1 MDFEDGRS
9 SGAAG
14 LYYQWHGPAGDG
26 PPLLLVHGGGST
38 IESNWGALIP
48 ALAGTRRLL
57 AVELQGHGRTA
68 TGSGPAS
75 FERSADDVAELL
87 TELDAGAVDVL
98 GFSNGGQVALQ
109 LAVRHPGLVA
119 RLIVASAPFRRDGMI
134 DGFWDALAGGTFT
147 DMPEVYRN
155 ADVLVSGEPA
165 HAERMFD
172 LDRDLMLTGFQ
183 DFPEGELAAIAA
195 PTLVI
200 AGDRD
205 VVRIDHAAALA
216 ALIPG
221 ARLLIVPGGHGDY
234 LGEAFAAGDDLS
246 AMSRALP
253 LLLAFLDGLL

>member
-1 MDFEDGRS
+1 MDFDEGRS

-14 LYYQWHGPAGDG
+14 LYYQWHGPVGDR

-38 IESNWGALIP
+38 IDSNWGALIA

-87 TELDAGAVDVL
+87 AELGTGAVDVL

-109 LAVRHPGLVA
+109 LAMRHSVRVGRLV
-119 RLIVASAPFRRDGMI
+119 IASAPFRRDGMI
-134 DGFWDALAGGTFT
+134 DGFWGALESGTFT
-147 DMPEVYRN
+147 DMPEVFRE
-155 ADVLVSGEPA
+155 ADALVSGDAA
-165 HAERMFD
+165 HTERMFV
-172 LDRDLMLTGFQ
+172 LDRELMLTGFQ
-183 DFPEGELAAIAA
+183 DFPDEALAGITA

-205 VVRIDHAAALA
+205 VTRRDHAVALA
-216 ALIPG
+216 DLIPD
-221 ARLLIVPGGHGDY
+221 ARLLIVPGSHGDY
-234 LGEAFAAGDDLS
+234 LGELFAAAGDPAAL
-246 AMSRALP
+246 SRALP
-253 LLLAFLDGLL
+253 LLLAFLDDAL